1 MKKIFKILLY
11 AAGGLLLIVLGII
24 IVLWLKSPG
33 KAEALRDA
41 EGRIFTA
48 GMSGIEKVELGNHD
62 QYLIIRGADTAKPVM
77 LFLHGGPGSPEF
89 SFMKE
94 MNPSIEN
101 DFLMVYWEQRGSGK
115 SFSKNIPDKSMT
127 MEQMVSDTREL
138 SEMLCRGFNKD
149 KIYLAG
155 HSWGSLLGITTAY
168 QYPELYHAFIGIG
181 QVAHQYRAEKVSFE
195 WIREQAEER
204 KDDKALARINSM
216 TFPDSLSPSGEW
228 KNFIIKER
236 SFVNKFGGGISH
248 NSSSMWPV
256 IKMVFNTKEYTL
268 GDKINYGRGSMYSLE
283 KLWSEVIHT
292 NLFNSIDSMEVPVY
306 IFQGKYDYQTS
317 YSVAKDFYEQLKAP
331 EKAFYTFENAAH
343 SPVFENP
350 DRFNEILRTE
360 VLKKQESK

>member
-1 MKKIFKILLY
+1 MKKFLKIFLY
-11 AAGGLLLIVLGII
+11 AVGGLLLIILGII

-41 EGRIFTA
+41 EGRRLTA
-48 GMSGIEKVELGNHD
+48 GMSEIEKVKLGKLD
-62 QYLIIRGADTAKPVM
+62 QYLIIRGADTTKPVM

-89 SFMKE
+89 SFIKE

-115 SFSKNIPDKSMT
+115 SFSKNIPDESMT

-138 SEMLCRGFNKD
+138 SEILCRRFNRD

-155 HSWGSLLGITTAY
+155 HSWGSLLGINTAY
-168 QYPELYHAFIGIG
+168 RYPYLYHAFIGIG
-181 QVAHQYRAEKVSFE
+181 QVAHQYRAEKVSYE
-195 WIREQAEER
+195 WIREQAEKR
-204 KDDKALARINSM
+204 KDDKALAKINNM
-216 TFPDSLSPSGEW
+216 TFPDSLSTSGEW
-228 KNFIIKER
+228 KDFLTKER
-236 SFVNKFGGGISH
+236 SFVNKYGGGISRDMR
-248 NSSSMWPV
+248 SMWPA
-256 IKMVFNTKEYTL
+256 IKIVFNTKEYTL
-268 GDKINYGRGSMYSLE
+268 GDKINFGRGNMYSLD
-283 KLWSEVIHT
+283 KLWSEVIDT

-317 YSVAKDFYEQLKAP
+317 HVVAKEFYEQLKAP

-350 DRFNEILRTE
+350 DRFNEILRNE
-360 VLKKQESK
+360 VLKKQESE